1 MPPKSGEPLVIA
13 HRGASAALPEHT
25 LGAYLR
31 AIDEGADGLECDVRL
46 TRDGHLVCLHDR
58 RLERTSNGRGLVSTK
73 TLAELAALDFG
84 SRHPGGPP
92 SETGSHPDGSHPD
105 GSDTDELIRENGRPG
120 RASVLTLDR
129 LLTVA
134 CAANRP
140 IRLLVETKHPTRYGE
155 EVERTLVDTL
165 RRHGLDK
172 PDPNGVQVTMMSFAY
187 SAVRR
192 CHRLAPDLPTVLL
205 LEFLPP
211 WHRGGK
217 LPTGVRIAGPGVDL
231 LRNHPRLAQRLR
243 ERGNECYVWTVN
255 SAQELALVRELG
267 VTGIITD
274 RPDFVLRE
282 LGRR

>member
-1 MPPKSGEPLVIA
+1 VTPKSGEPLVFA

-31 AIDEGADGLECDVRL
+31 AIEEGADGLECDVRL

-73 TLAELAALDFG
+73 TLAELSALDFG
-84 SRHPGGPP
+84 YRHPGPP
-92 SETGSHPDGSHPD
+92 D
-105 GSDTDELIRENGRPG
+105 DTDGLIRENDGLIRENDGLIRENDSPG

-134 CAANRP
+134 CAAARP
-140 IRLLVETKHPTRYGE
+140 IRLLIETKHPTRYGE
-155 EVERTLVDTL
+155 EVERALVDTL
-165 RRHGLDK
+165 RRFGLDR
-172 PDPNGVQVTMMSFAY
+172 PDPDGVHVSVMSFAY

-192 CHRLAPDLPTVLL
+192 CRRLAPDLPTVLL

-217 LPTGVRIAGPGVDL
+217 LPTGVRIAGPGVDV
-231 LRNHPRLAQRLR
+231 LRNHPRLASRLR
-243 ERGNECYVWTVN
+243 ERGHEFYVWTVN
-255 SAQELALVRELG
+255 TAEDLAMVRDLG
-267 VTGIITD
+267 ATGIITD
-274 RPDFVLRE
+274 RPAFVLSQ
-282 LGRR
+282 LGRA